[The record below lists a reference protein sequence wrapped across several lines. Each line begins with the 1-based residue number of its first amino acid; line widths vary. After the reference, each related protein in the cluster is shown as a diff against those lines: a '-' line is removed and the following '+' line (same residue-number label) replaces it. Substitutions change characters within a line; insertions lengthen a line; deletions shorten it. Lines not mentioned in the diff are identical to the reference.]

1 MEPRRTMTAA
11 YMGTGSPSSV
21 GAKSPPV
28 MAKQVFVVK
37 RTVGPAS
44 ANSST
49 GAPGSFSTRRFAMA
63 NAR

>member
-1 MEPRRTMTAA
+1 
-11 YMGTGSPSSV
+11 MGTGSPSSV

-49 GAPGSFSTRRFAMA
+49 GAPGSFSTRRFALA

>member
-1 MEPRRTMTAA
+1 MMAA
-11 YMGTGSPSSV
+11 YVGTGSPSSV

-28 MAKQVFVVK
+28 MAMHVFVVK

-49 GAPGSFSTRRFAMA
+49 GAPGSFSTSKFAMA
-63 NAR
+63 KAR